1 MIYKFIKN
9 PITNGTLSIKNL
21 SLDNIEF
28 IRQIRNNQIDYL
40 RQTKKISK
48 QDQINYFNNY
58 VLRETKRKKPEIILF
73 GLFDYSQLVGYGGFV
88 HISWKDKR
96 TEMSLLFDHTLNINK
111 TIKYYSSFMNI
122 IEMGFKNYNLTR
134 YLPKPMLSDLK

>member
-73 GLFDYSQLVGYGGFV
+73 GLFDYSQLVGYGGFCIF
-88 HISWKDKR
+88 HGK
-96 TEMSLLFDHTLNINK
+96 
-111 TIKYYSSFMNI
+111 IKELKCLYCLI
-122 IEMGFKNYNLTR
+122 THLT
-134 YLPKPMLSDLK
+134 